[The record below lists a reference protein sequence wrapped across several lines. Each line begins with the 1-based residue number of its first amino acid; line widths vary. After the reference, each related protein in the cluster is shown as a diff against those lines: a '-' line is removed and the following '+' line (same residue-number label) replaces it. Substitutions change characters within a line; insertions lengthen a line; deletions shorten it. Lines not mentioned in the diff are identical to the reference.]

1 MIQPQ
6 LPGMPVTE
14 RQMAIRPEPKRK
26 TQLLLF
32 QESHPAPL
40 WGDLSGAAHVE
51 AVRILAQL
59 LLEVRAG
66 KATRTTEDSEAL

>member
-1 MIQPQ
+1 
-6 LPGMPVTE
+6 MPVTE
-14 RQMAIRPEPKRK
+14 RQMAISPEPKRK

-32 QESHPAPL
+32 QESHRAPL
-40 WGDLSGAAHVE
+40 WRDLSCAAHVE

-66 KATRTTEDSEAL
+66 KAAHTTQETEAL